1 MIHMDKMI
9 LEQYI
14 DACELIK
21 ETEKEIRDLR
31 KKKKTVVQTNVRGS
45 NPEFPYNPQ
54 HFVIQGTTFS
64 YDEDKKLREKERIL
78 EERKANA
85 EEIKIQVEE
94 WMNGIPMRMQR
105 IIKYK
110 LFENLTWQQVA
121 EKMGRKNSENAI
133 KKEFERFLKKK

>member
-21 ETEKEIRDLR
+21 ETEKEIRDLQ

-64 YDEDKKLREKERIL
+64 YDEDKELREKERIL
-78 EERKANA
+78 EERKTNA
-85 EEIKIQVEE
+85 EEIKTQVEE

-121 EKMGRKNSENAI
+121 EKMGRKYSGETARKQFENFM
-133 KKEFERFLKKK
+133 KEK

>member
-85 EEIKIQVEE
+85 EEIKTQVEE